1 MAPKHLEASEGQQGG
16 AASFIALAATS
27 PKPQYQVSMP
37 FEGDGDA

>member
-1 MAPKHLEASEGQQGG
+1 MAAKHLETSEGQQGG